1 MRKMKG
7 GEGTAEKKVGI
18 KGWRRRRRRK
28 GGGRRRT
35 PLRFLL
41 TLRRHADRGS
51 DSSCTAPQIIYSS
64 ASLRENYKA
73 A

>member
-1 MRKMKG
+1 MEGRG
-7 GEGTAEKKVGI
+7 RRVEGEKDEWRRVDCCKKVGV
-18 KGWRRRRRRK
+18 K
-28 GGGRRRT
+28 GGGRRRI

-41 TLRRHADRGS
+41 TPWRHADGGS